1 MANHK
6 LVTISIFAFQ
16 NMRTMHF
23 FYLYK
28 TMLEKLLE
36 FDCMQENK
44 KKLFF
49 KEEINL
55 NFFRDV
61 FEFFK
66 FLETFRRK
74 PGILIRSAS
83 YNVNIQ
89 PDIIQNWYKKMQE
102 ITNILK

>member
-28 TMLEKLLE
+28 TMLEKLLG

-44 KKLFF
+44 KK
-49 KEEINL
+49 I
-55 NFFRDV
+55 V
-61 FEFFK
+61 F
-66 FLETFRRK
+66 
-74 PGILIRSAS
+74 
-83 YNVNIQ
+83 
-89 PDIIQNWYKKMQE
+89 
-102 ITNILK
+102 